1 MVFEPDSCLE
11 CIDRNCFG
19 LCGIME
25 IVIPRSVRSIED
37 YAFDGC
43 LWLSS
48 LRFEEGSQLGS
59 VGKGAFRGTCLNSL
73 NVQYPDTFGSDGR
86 EYAL

>member
-1 MVFEPDSCLE
+1 MERIE
-11 CIDRNCFG
+11 YNCFANSG
-19 LCGIME
+19 LEKI
-25 IVIPRSVRSIED
+25 IIPKSVRSIGD
-37 YAFDGC
+37 DAFDDC
-43 LWLSS
+43 QKFSS
-48 LRFEEGSQLGS
+48 LRFEEGSQISS